1 MTSMFW
7 LQLYKSV
14 SKAILHG
21 YEFSDICVK
30 FYITGLLFLHALLTY
45 FTICNANYKSLLN

>member
-30 FYITGLLFLHALLTY
+30 FFQRITIPLCPLDLFQCTQY
-45 FTICNANYKSLLN
+45 

>member
-45 FTICNANYKSLLN
+45 FTICNANYKSLPN